1 MAVRIIAGS
10 TSDIPAKLK
19 DRVIIVPLTV
29 SFGDKEYIDGVT
41 IKNDDFYR
49 MLENSEISP
58 VTSQPSPAAF
68 RERYEEVVRNGDTA
82 VVLTVSSKLSGTYQS
97 AMLGRD
103 GMEDKIFVV
112 DTKTAAIAEA
122 VLCEYAL
129 RLVDEG
135 KSAGEI
141 AEILE
146 GERDNVTVIALLDTL
161 EYLVRGGRI
170 SKTAGMFGKL
180 LSVKAVIT
188 AKDGLIMPL
197 GKARGIKN
205 GKNLLALQIDRAG
218 GIDFD
223 MPYLVGYTGTDDSVI
238 KQYLEETRN
247 IWEGHIERPNYVCMG
262 SVIGTHAG
270 PGCLAV
276 AFFNKER

>member
-1 MAVRIIAGS
+1 MGVRIIAGS
-10 TSDIPAKLK
+10 TSDLPASIK
-19 DRVIIVPLTV
+19 DRVIVVPLTV

-41 IKNDDFYR
+41 IDNKEFYE
-49 MLENSEISP
+49 MLERSEINP

-68 RERYEEVVRNGDTA
+68 REKYEEVIKAGDSA
-82 VVLTVSSKLSGTYQS
+82 VVLTVSAKLSGTYQS
-97 AMLGRD
+97 ARLGRD

-112 DTKTAAIAEA
+112 DTKTATIAEA

-129 RLVDEG
+129 RLADEG
-135 KSAGEI
+135 KSAEEI
-141 AEILE
+141 ASILE
-146 GERDNVTVIALLDTL
+146 RERDNVTVVALLDTL

-188 AKDGLIMPL
+188 ARDGLIVPL

-205 GKNLLALQIDRAG
+205 GKNFLAMQIEKAG

-223 MPYLVGYTGTDDSVI
+223 MPYLVGYSGTNDAVI
-238 KQYLEETRN
+238 KEYIEETRA
-247 IWEGHIERPNYVCMG
+247 IWEGHIDRPNYVCMG

-276 AFFNKER
+276 AFFNKAR

>member
-68 RERYEEVVRNGDTA
+68 RESYEEVVRNGDTA

-135 KSAGEI
+135 KSAAEI

-146 GERDNVTVIALLDTL
+146 GERDNVTVVALLDTL

-223 MPYLVGYTGTDDSVI
+223 MPYLIGYTGTDDSVI

>member
-188 AKDGLIMPL
+188 AKDGLIKPL

>member
-146 GERDNVTVIALLDTL
+146 GERDNVTVVALLDTL

-188 AKDGLIMPL
+188 AKDGLIKPL